1 MSAWSGRYAARI
13 RDQVRAIYGETPP
26 CWICGRPILEG
37 EFSVDDLTPRSRGGT
52 DEIENLRPAHG
63 RCNSRRGN
71 RGIVRPIS
79 PTSREW

>member
-13 RDQVRAIYGETPP
+13 REEVREIYGSV
-26 CWICGRPILEG
+26 CWLCGRQIREG
-37 EFSVDDLTPRSRGGT
+37 EFSVDHVIPRSRGGG
-52 DEIENLRPAHG
+52 DAIENLRPAHI

-71 RGIVRPIS
+71 RGTVRPIS

>member
-1 MSAWSGRYAARI
+1 MRNWSGRYAQRI
-13 RDQVRAIYGETPP
+13 REQVRQAYGSV
-26 CWICGRPILEG
+26 CWLCGRQIPEG
-37 EFSVDDLTPRSRGGT
+37 EFSVDHLLLRSRGGS

>member
-1 MSAWSGRYAARI
+1 MNVWSGRYAARM
-13 RDQVRAIYGETPP
+13 RELVRETYGEV
-26 CWICGRPILEG
+26 CWLCGKSIPEG
-37 EFSVDDLTPRSRGGT
+37 AFSVDHVIPRSRGGG